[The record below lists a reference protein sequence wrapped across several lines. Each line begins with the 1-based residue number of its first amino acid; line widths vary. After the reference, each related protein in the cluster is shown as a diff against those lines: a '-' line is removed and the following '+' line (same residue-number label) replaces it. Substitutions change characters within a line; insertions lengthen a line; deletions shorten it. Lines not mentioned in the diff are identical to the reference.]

1 MNKKGVLYDIQ
12 SIITNG
18 TAGVNS
24 QDSNPNQGRSR
35 TENVLLTR
43 VGEDAVV
50 RPLENVTIEDV
61 KGYVDAERRRSR
73 RALVWTSTLL
83 FCVFLFF
90 TIVFLSLGLYM
101 VRETRQLSDAVQAL
115 QGAAGKNAKATAD
128 FSEGIRSVYLA
139 LDNVDD
145 RVDLIEKSKT
155 SIHQEYDALL
165 VDMQRIKTAAGGA
178 DERMADRFDGLAS
191 RITTSES
198 VLRSELED
206 FRKTFADT
214 MLTIPV
220 GAVRQSGNQAGTAS
234 LEGVAGATVGAD
246 AHLAPMSGDAISG
259 QQETGR
265 VDIASLGPVE
275 KSQDIRVVSYPN
287 GDRFEGGMLNGLM
300 HGWGVYYHLNG
311 DRYEGQFEHD
321 MKKGAGVMVFASG
334 DRYEGQFASDA
345 RSGKGQMY
353 YKDGDKYVG
362 NFAHDAPSGNGVL
375 ILENGNRY
383 SGAFLEGERHGN
395 GTLEFS
401 NGDRYVGAFDKGMR
415 SGRGTYV
422 FADGGRYVGVFHN
435 GVRHGTGKYTYPGGD
450 VYEGQFIKGQRE
462 GEGVFT
468 QANGKRIKGLW
479 KNGELMRRLAD

>member
-1 MNKKGVLYDIQ
+1 
-12 SIITNG
+12 
-18 TAGVNS
+18 VN
-24 QDSNPNQGRSR
+24 DRNPNPSQGHPR

-61 KGYVDAERRRSR
+61 KGYIDAERRRSR
-73 RALVWTSTLL
+73 RSLVWTSTLL

-101 VRETRQLSDAVQAL
+101 VRETRQLSDAVQSL
-115 QGAAGKNAKATAD
+115 QAAAGKNAQATAD

-178 DERMADRFDGLAS
+178 DERMAEKFDGLAS

-198 VLRSELED
+198 VLRTELGD
-206 FRKTFADT
+206 FRKTFAEK
-214 MLTIPV
+214 MLTMPI
-220 GAVRQSGNQAGTAS
+220 GAVRRSDNQGGAPAPG
-234 LEGVAGATVGAD
+234 GMAGATVAVDAQGAD
-246 AHLAPMSGDAISG
+246 ARLAPMSGDAISG
-259 QQETGR
+259 QSETGR
-265 VDIASLGPVE
+265 VDIALLGPVE
-275 KSQDIRVVSYPN
+275 KSPDIRVVSYPS

-300 HGWGVYYHLNG
+300 HGWGAYYHLNG
-311 DRYEGQFEHD
+311 DRYEGQFEYD
-321 MKKGAGVMVFASG
+321 MKAGSGVMVFASG

-353 YKDGDKYVG
+353 YKNGDKYVG
-362 NFAHDAPSGNGVL
+362 RFAHDAPSGNGVQ
-375 ILENGNRY
+375 ILKNGNRY
-383 SGAFLEGERHGN
+383 SGAFREGERHGN
-395 GTLEFS
+395 GTLEFA
-401 NGDRYVGAFDKGMR
+401 NGDRYVGAFDAGMR

-422 FADGGRYVGVFHN
+422 FSDGGRYVGVFHK
-435 GVRHGTGKYTYPGGD
+435 GVRHGAGKYTYPGGD
-450 VYEGQFIKGQRE
+450 VYDGQFIDGQRE
-462 GEGVFT
+462 GGGVFT

-479 KNGELMRRLAD
+479 KNGELMRRLTD